1 MVTGRAEE
9 ADTRA
14 PWWVCGELHPTAEAF
29 EPKKL
34 RVSFLVPGG
43 DLPIPIGA
51 TVDRWLL
58 RHAHTCRGARQLGR
72 STIQMSDN
80 VQATQGPAPGHGV
93 EPHLHHRATRQAQS
107 ANCRQAVR
115 AAHAAP

>member
-1 MVTGRAEE
+1 MCWDARRKQIHA
-9 ADTRA
+9 R
-14 PWWVCGELHPTAEAF
+14 PWWACGELHPT
-29 EPKKL
+29 
-34 RVSFLVPGG
+34 LVRTNENLHVNDGCEG

-80 VQATQGPAPGHGV
+80 VQATQGPVPGHGV

-107 ANCRQAVR
+107 ACCHR
-115 AAHAAP
+115 AACAARAAP